1 MKGEKA
7 FDDFLSIDTMECTQ
21 AQKPIGENNAYQATY
36 YRDLV
41 TIFNAVPMEPED
53 TLVDFGCGLGR
64 VLFYGNSRHYCRT
77 TGIEADS
84 QIYDRLM
91 TNAAGYQKRFYDQ
104 EDRMKFY
111 NIQAQDYQVDD
122 GDNYFYFFNPFS
134 PDIFEKVLGNIT
146 ESVRLCPRDIYLMLY
161 YPTFEYQR
169 VMRGNKFFVLKD
181 IVKLSGYEEDPDEKL
196 YVYHMSRYFV

>member
-64 VLFYGNSRHYCRT
+64 VLFYDNSRHYCRT

-122 GDNYFYFFNPFS
+122 EDNYFYFFNPFS

>member
-122 GDNYFYFFNPFS
+122 EDNYFYFFNPFS

-169 VMRGNKFFVLKD
+169 EQVLCSQEYSET
-181 IVKLSGYEEDPDEKL
+181 VR
-196 YVYHMSRYFV
+196 V

>member
-21 AQKPIGENNAYQATY
+21 DQKPIGENNAYQATY

-64 VLFYGNSRHYCRT
+64 VLFYGNSRYYCRT

-122 GDNYFYFFNPFS
+122 EDNYFYFFNPFS

>member
-21 AQKPIGENNAYQATY
+21 AQKPVGENNAYQATY

-64 VLFYGNSRHYCRT
+64 VLFYSNSRHYCRT

-122 GDNYFYFFNPFS
+122 EDNYFYFFNPFS

>member
-91 TNAAGYQKRFYDQ
+91 TNAAGYQ
-104 EDRMKFY
+104 
-111 NIQAQDYQVDD
+111 VDD
-122 GDNYFYFFNPFS
+122 EDNYFYFFNPFS